1 MKLVL
6 SLPNGVILLTSGRR
20 VIALPVI
27 DLWYLT
33 AYQGM
38 LVSQDPDTH
47 FSVPS
52 PSCSPYPKLPPTHRL
67 PVPQLPVLIT
77 SYSVLLAP
85 VSLCAL
91 FSILCQFPHPP
102 AMFSPPL
109 SLSQLQMPLAVL
121 MSIIRTS
128 PQPYE
133 V

>member
-20 VIALPVI
+20 VIALPVV

-52 PSCSPYPKLPPTHRL
+52 PSCPPYPKLPPTHRL

-77 SYSVLLAP
+77 SYSLSSWLLVLSVLDSLSCASFLS
-85 VSLCAL
+85 VSRIPRPCSVHPSLSLNFRCLWL
-91 FSILCQFPHPP
+91 FSCL
-102 AMFSPPL
+102 
-109 SLSQLQMPLAVL
+109 
-121 MSIIRTS
+121 
-128 PQPYE
+128 
-133 V
+133 